1 MIKRMMILGV
11 SLAMLALA
19 PSASASDASP
29 AAHPAPDGISYRGIG
44 NGWTGGRT
52 DWSIDRKGRG
62 RYESTERGR
71 RISKR
76 FDVGVE
82 GFERLRRI
90 LEPLESIHEMPCDGG
105 GLTDQA
111 HGGLSWQHGKQARS
125 LEIDFGCARGNG
137 GDAWARFGEANA
149 LLLEWAGAAAPA

>member
-1 MIKRMMILGV
+1 MIKRTTMLGV

-19 PSASASDASP
+19 PPASASDPSP
-29 AAHPAPDGISYRGIG
+29 AARSAPDGISYRGIG

-62 RYESTERGR
+62 RYETTERGQ

-76 FDVGVE
+76 LDVGVE
-82 GFERLRRI
+82 GFDRLRRI
-90 LEPLESIHEMPCDGG
+90 LEPLESIDEMPCEGG

-111 HGGLSWQHGKQARS
+111 HGGLSWRRGKEARS

-137 GDAWARFGEANA
+137 SDAWARFGDANA
-149 LLLEWAGAAAPA
+149 LLLEWTARSD